1 MEQAERPGVYV
12 HAPSGYAGFMMR
24 NMVLE
29 SLLAGLSTG
38 LFCCATCYPFLLPV
52 FASENRTL
60 AETWRIW
67 LQFLLGRLAGYL
79 LFGAAIG
86 WVGECCDTA
95 WLSLAS
101 TAGMMVLALVL
112 IFYAVGFWRPSWSFC
127 AAGTRRGAAAP
138 AALGFLMGLQACP
151 PFLLSVAYVLTLHS
165 MLKGMAYFLV
175 FFCATSVYF
184 VPLLFVGLLG
194 RMKEFRWAARASALA
209 VGALFLAHGAA
220 TLYRVLAEAK

>member
-1 MEQAERPGVYV
+1 
-12 HAPSGYAGFMMR
+12 MMR
-24 NMVLE
+24 DVILAP
-29 SLLAGLSTG
+29 LLAGLSAG
-38 LFCCATCYPFLLPV
+38 LFCCASCYPFLLPL
-52 FASENRTL
+52 FAAENRTPKATL
-60 AETWRIW
+60 RIW
-67 LQFLLGRLAGYL
+67 LQFLLGRLAGYV
-79 LFGAAIG
+79 LFGAAVGWIG
-86 WVGECCDTA
+86 ERCDAA
-95 WLSLAS
+95 WFSLAS
-101 TAGMMVLALVL
+101 TAGMMLLALVL

-138 AALGFLMGLQACP
+138 AVLGFLMGLQACP

-184 VPLLFVGLLG
+184 VPLLFAGLLG

-220 TLYRVLAEAK
+220 TLYRVWAEAK